1 MNEKNVIVY
10 VSDDCSQ
17 CDKLLEHLNKLN
29 VNYQTKNVTEN
40 HKYMEQLQE
49 KGVFGTPV
57 TFVDNQMI
65 LGLQKNKMNRMLG
78 ESNQGSTFYSTGYG
92 SY

>member
-1 MNEKNVIVY
+1 MNERNVIVY

-17 CDKLLEHLNKLN
+17 CDKLLAHLNTLN
-29 VNYQTKNVTEN
+29 VNFQTKNVSEN
-40 HKYMEQLQE
+40 HEYMEQLQE

-57 TFVDNQMI
+57 TFVDDQMV
-65 LGLQKNKMNRMLG
+65 LGLQKNKINRILSAG
-78 ESNQGSTFYSTGYG
+78 NQGSTFFSSEYG